1 MTPPPGFQ
9 QLTLR
14 APAPARVLALGAWL
28 KNTAVLIDGAL
39 AWVSPVHGDLSTP
52 QACAALDASVRTLLA
67 LARSQAGDTSAGHS
81 SPTSPSDLVA
91 PAPIDVIAHDL
102 HPDFY
107 STQLAQAWADSL
119 GVPALGIQHHHAHL
133 AAVAA
138 EHGWSLSADDPAP
151 IPLIGLAFDGVGLGT
166 DHTAW
171 GGELLRI
178 DRQQTHIRADAKVHP
193 DTDAATSA
201 DTAPPAFQRLAHL
214 PALRMAGG
222 DVAAR
227 EPWRLAV
234 DVLRQLGAC
243 DQITARFGR
252 SIGDTRLRLL
262 LQMLDRQLNCP
273 QSTAAGRWFD
283 AVAALLG
290 LSLVQSEEAEAAI
303 ALERCATAWWARHDN
318 AEALL
323 HQALAQVDKP
333 SEQAQ
338 PLRCMDPNHGAPT
351 SVARAIAPAAATD
364 TLPLLTVIRHLLTLD
379 PSHPDQQG
387 FGAALFHEALAQ
399 LSAHAAATH
408 HPTPTRGPTLD
419 PTSNINPDHRPAN
432 APGHRATPPRPV
444 LASGGCFF
452 NRLLTQR
459 LRHHLACHGLQ
470 LQLPTQL
477 SCGDAG
483 LALGQAWAAAFEA
496 SHRAQPIPALRIA
509 EHPPCTATVAITR
522 STTCAAALEL

>member
-9 QLTLR
+9 RLPLP

-52 QACAALDASVRTLLA
+52 QACAALDASVQTLLA

-138 EHGWSLSADDPAP
+138 EHGWSLSADDPTP
-151 IPLIGLAFDGVGLGT
+151 ISLIGLAFDGVGLGT

-234 DVLRQLGAC
+234 DVLRQLGAS

-262 LQMLDRQLNCP
+262 QQMLDRQLNCP

-323 HQALAQVDKP
+323 RPALA
-333 SEQAQ
+333 AI
-338 PLRCMDPNHGAPT
+338 DPVPHMLAL
-351 SVARAIAPAAATD
+351 
-364 TLPLLTVIRHLLTLD
+364 LPIIRHLLTLD
-379 PSHPDQQG
+379 PRCPDQQG
-387 FGAALFHEALAQ
+387 LGAALFHEALAQ
-399 LSAHAAATH
+399 LSADAAAAH
-408 HPTPTRGPTLD
+408 YGQTP
-419 PTSNINPDHRPAN
+419 A
-432 APGHRATPPRPV
+432 PPRPV
-444 LASGGCFF
+444 LASGGCFL
-452 NRLLTQR
+452 NHLLTHR
-459 LRHHLACHGLQ
+459 LRHYLACHGLQ

-496 SHRAQPIPALRIA
+496 PRRAQPIQATRIA
-509 EHPPCTATVAITR
+509 KPPPCTVTVAIPR